1 MKLKQ
6 IKPLIISH
14 DHEHFLVTVKKKKYN
29 DESTLNRLKLTLNH
43 NVVDLMKIFH
53 DKKIIYMI
61 YECMK
66 VSLKSLSFTSKR
78 KLKHFKIAAM
88 CKEI

>member
-6 IKPLIISH
+6 TESSTISH
-14 DHEHFLVTVKKKKYN
+14 DREHFLVAVKKKKYN
-29 DESTLNRLKLTLNH
+29 DESTLDRLRSTSNH
-43 NVVDLMKIFH
+43 NVVDLVKIFH
-53 DKKIIYMI
+53 DERIIYMI

-66 VSLKSLSFTSKR
+66 VSLRNLSSTSKK
-78 KLKHFKIAAM
+78 KLKHFEIAAM

>member
-6 IKPLIISH
+6 AEPSKISH
-14 DHEHFLVTVKKKKYN
+14 DHEHFLVAVKKKKYN
-29 DESTLNRLKLTLNH
+29 DESTLDRLRSISNH
-43 NVVDLMKIFH
+43 NVVDLVKIFH
-53 DKKIIYMI
+53 NDEIIYMI

-66 VSLKSLSFTSKR
+66 VSLRSLSSTSKE
-78 KLKHFKIAAM
+78 KLKHFEIAAM